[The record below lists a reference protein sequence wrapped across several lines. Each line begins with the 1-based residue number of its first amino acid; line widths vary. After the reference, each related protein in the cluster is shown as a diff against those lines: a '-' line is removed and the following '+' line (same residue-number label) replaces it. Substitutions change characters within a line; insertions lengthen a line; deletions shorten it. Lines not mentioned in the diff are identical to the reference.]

1 MKYQIFLSLRA
12 TADITSAVSWYLQ
25 TDPNL
30 ALRFL
35 AEIHT
40 TLERI
45 RRMPYAF
52 PKRGGVLRRALV
64 RRFPYLIFYYVKM
77 NIVSIN
83 AVIHE
88 RRSDTPWMN

>member
-1 MKYQIFLSLRA
+1 MKYQIRLSLRA
-12 TADITSAVSWYLQ
+12 KADLSSIVRWYVQ

-35 AEIHT
+35 SEIQA
-40 TLERI
+40 TLGRI

-52 PKRGGVLRRALV
+52 PRRGGVLRGALL
-64 RRFPYLIFYYVKM
+64 RRFPYLIFYYVKL

-83 AVIHE
+83 AVMHQ
-88 RRSDTPWMN
+88 RRSDTPTI